1 MDIIGK
7 VVIGIIMV
15 FVLVGAIAAI
25 RDSEKGLGKEF
36 TEGLR
41 SIGPIFIPV
50 AGIMASIPYL
60 SRFIEWAVGP
70 LFGVLGADP
79 AMAAT
84 TFIAVDMGGYQL
96 ALSTAG
102 DTGNWIMAAVTGY
115 MAGATIVFS
124 IPVGLAMLQAR
135 DHKYMALGV
144 MSGILTV
151 PIGVFITTAIL
162 AISGTALRDNVSTT
176 APSEYVFSLQWGTI
190 LLNLVPLVIVVVLI
204 ALGLKFVPRLMVSGF
219 IWMGRVL
226 DALLKIVLA
235 LSIIEYF
242 TGAFSQVLGSWGF
255 DPIIA
260 DADDQF
266 RALEIAGY
274 IGIMLAGAFP
284 MVYAI
289 RTYAA
294 KPLGKVS
301 KLVGISPEGSAGILA
316 AVANVLALFHLVKS
330 IPPKDKVL
338 CISFA
343 VCAAFLFG
351 DHLAFTANF
360 QPNMI
365 LALLVGKLTAGLL
378 GIALAAWI
386 AVPTARRLEAQDRAD
401 GVIAEQEY
409 VPADR

>member
-1 MDIIGK
+1 MDVIGS

-15 FVLVGAIAAI
+15 FVFAGAVAAI
-25 RDSEKGLGKEF
+25 RDSEQGLGKEF
-36 TEGLR
+36 MEGLR
-41 SIGPIFIPV
+41 SIGPIFLPV

-60 SRFIEWAVGP
+60 SRFIEWAIGP
-70 LFGVLGADP
+70 VFDGLGADP

-102 DTGNWIMAAVTGY
+102 DTGSWIMAAVTGY

-124 IPVGLAMLQAR
+124 IPVGLAMLQKR
-135 DHKYMALGV
+135 DHKYMALGI
-144 MSGILTV
+144 MSGILTI

-162 AISGTALRDNVSTT
+162 LINGTSLREDVSTT
-176 APSEYVFSLQWGTI
+176 AASTYVFDLPWSSM
-190 LLNLVPLVIVVVLI
+190 LLNLVPLAIVVVAI
-204 ALGLKFVPRLMVSGF
+204 ALGLKFIPRLMVTGF

-226 DALLKIVLA
+226 DAALKLVLA

-242 TGAFSQVLGSWGF
+242 TGWFTSLLGTWGF

-260 DADDQF
+260 DEADQF

-294 KPLGKVS
+294 KPLGKAGR
-301 KLVGISPEGSAGILA
+301 LVGISPEGSAGLLA
-316 AVANVLALFHLVKS
+316 AVANVLALFHLIKA

-365 LALLVGKLTAGLL
+365 LALLIGKLSAGIL

-386 AVPTARRLEAQDRAD
+386 AVPTARRLEAQDRES
-401 GVIAEQEY
+401 GVIAEGEY
-409 VPADR
+409 VKQV